1 MPDDVNDPDPLP
13 MLLETDALGEDE
25 APLHPLEGRR
35 PLHLFGVLPR
45 ADQPVEALEVGAGSG
60 GCPYA

>member
-1 MPDDVNDPDPLP
+1 

-25 APLHPLEGRR
+25 APSIHSKVDVPCTSPECSHVPTNLSRLSRS
-35 PLHLFGVLPR
+35 
-45 ADQPVEALEVGAGSG
+45 GAGSG